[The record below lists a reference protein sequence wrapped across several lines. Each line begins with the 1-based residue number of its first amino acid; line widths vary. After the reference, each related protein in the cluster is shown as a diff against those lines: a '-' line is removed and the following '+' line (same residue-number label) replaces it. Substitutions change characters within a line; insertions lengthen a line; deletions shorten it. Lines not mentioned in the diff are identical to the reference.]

1 MLAPVLAPHDPTV
14 IHASDGLQTPVGNLP
29 LGTDNLGRDILSR
42 IIYAART
49 SLLVA
54 LGSVLVAGAIG
65 VPLGLIAGY
74 AGGKL
79 DSVIMRVLDAILAFP
94 VILLAILVVAT
105 LGTQTIN
112 LILTIGFVFI
122 PYFTRLVRGN
132 VLALKEREFVEA
144 SRASGADD
152 GYLVSRVILPNILSP
167 IVVQAS
173 LTMSLAVLIEAA
185 LSFLGLGVQEPTPA
199 WGSMLQSSQ
208 LYLRQAPW
216 FVLSPGDLHFPLRS
230 GLQPDW
236 RWIARSPR
244 RQRTPALIGEERR
257 CRMRLVGYSDRL
269 SVAPGESIAFMVS
282 SAHPAYRRR
291 DRPSHPRRPEPARSR
306 VHRAGWS
313 KPGQR

>member
-1 MLAPVLAPHDPTV
+1 VTETTAAVVSETIAGPRAPSTVELRDRVRGHKAFLAGLAIIGLLAIVSILAPVLAPHDPTA
-14 IHASDGLQTPVGNLP
+14 IHASDGLNPPSSIYL

-42 IIYAART
+42 IIFAART
-49 SLLVA
+49 SLFVA

-74 AGGKL
+74 AGGKI

-105 LGTQTIN
+105 LGTQTLN

-132 VLALKEREFVEA
+132 VLTLKEQEFVAA
-144 SRASGADD
+144 SRASGADN
-152 GYLVSRVILPNILSP
+152 GYLVTRVILPNILSP

-199 WGSMLQSSQ
+199 WGSMLQNSQ
-208 LYLRQAPW
+208 LYLREAPW
-216 FVLSPGDLHFPLRS
+216 FVFSPGICIFVSVLAFNLIGDGLRDLLDVS
-230 GLQPDW
+230 G
-236 RWIARSPR
+236 
-244 RQRTPALIGEERR
+244 RQR
-257 CRMRLVGYSDRL
+257 
-269 SVAPGESIAFMVS
+269 
-282 SAHPAYRRR
+282 
-291 DRPSHPRRPEPARSR
+291 
-306 VHRAGWS
+306 
-313 KPGQR
+313 

>member
-1 MLAPVLAPHDPTV
+1 MSGEAVSAATATLGHSGAQAATGLRARLRGHGAFLVGVAIIGVLVGVGLLAPLLAPYDPTA
-14 IHASDGLQTPVGNLP
+14 IHASDGLKPPSAAYL

-54 LGSVLVAGAIG
+54 LGATLVAAVVG

-74 AGGKL
+74 AGGKI

-105 LGTQTIN
+105 LGTATIN
-112 LILTIGFVFI
+112 LMLTIGFVFI

-152 GYLVSRVILPNILSP
+152 SYLVSRVIFPNILSP

-185 LSFLGLGVQEPTPA
+185 LSFLGLGVQDPTPA
-199 WGSMLQSSQ
+199 WGSMLQNSQ

-216 FVLSPGDLHFPLRS
+216 FVLSPGICIFLAVLGFNLLGDGLRDLL
-230 GLQPDW
+230 D
-236 RWIARSPR
+236 
-244 RQRTPALIGEERR
+244 
-257 CRMRLVGYSDRL
+257 
-269 SVAPGESIAFMVS
+269 VS
-282 SAHPAYRRR
+282 SRRR
-291 DRPSHPRRPEPARSR
+291 
-306 VHRAGWS
+306 
-313 KPGQR
+313 

>member
-1 MLAPVLAPHDPTV
+1 MTETTTAVVPETIAGRRAPRIVGLRDRLRGREAFLAGLAIIGLLAVVSILAPFLAPHDPTA
-14 IHASDGLQTPVGNLP
+14 IHASDGLNPPSATYL

-49 SLLVA
+49 SLFVA

-74 AGGKL
+74 AAGKI

-132 VLALKEREFVEA
+132 VLTLKEREFVAA

-152 GYLVSRVILPNILSP
+152 GYLVTRVILPNILSP

-199 WGSMLQSSQ
+199 WGSMLQNSQ
-208 LYLRQAPW
+208 LYLREAPW
-216 FVLSPGDLHFPLRS
+216 FVFSPGICIFVSVLAFN
-230 GLQPDW
+230 
-236 RWIARSPR
+236 
-244 RQRTPALIGEERR
+244 LIGDGLRD
-257 CRMRLVGYSDRL
+257 LLD
-269 SVAPGESIAFMVS
+269 VS
-282 SAHPAYRRR
+282 GRRR
-291 DRPSHPRRPEPARSR
+291 
-306 VHRAGWS
+306 
-313 KPGQR
+313 

>member
-1 MLAPVLAPHDPTV
+1 VTESTAAVVQETIVGHRAPSTVGLRDRLRGHEAFLAGLAIVCLLAGISILAPVLAPHDPTA
-14 IHASDGLQTPVGNLP
+14 IHASDGLAAPSSTYL

-54 LGSVLVAGAIG
+54 LGSVLVAGVIG

-74 AGGKL
+74 AGGKI

-132 VLALKEREFVEA
+132 VLTLKEREFVAA

-152 GYLVSRVILPNILSP
+152 RYLVTRVILPNILSP

-173 LTMSLAVLIEAA
+173 LTISLAVLIEAA

-199 WGSMLQSSQ
+199 WGSMLQNSQ
-208 LYLRQAPW
+208 LYLREAPW
-216 FVLSPGDLHFPLRS
+216 FVFSPGLCIFVSVL
-230 GLQPDW
+230 
-236 RWIARSPR
+236 AFN
-244 RQRTPALIGEERR
+244 LIGDGLRD
-257 CRMRLVGYSDRL
+257 LLD
-269 SVAPGESIAFMVS
+269 VS
-282 SAHPAYRRR
+282 GRRR
-291 DRPSHPRRPEPARSR
+291 
-306 VHRAGWS
+306 
-313 KPGQR
+313 

>member
-1 MLAPVLAPHDPTV
+1 MGDGLSRAVEQSSSRAVEPAAGTSAPRPITHHPSPITLRSAFTFGLAIIIVLTIVSLLAPVIAPFDPTA
-14 IHASDGLQTPVGNLP
+14 IHSSDGLKPPSSTYL

-42 IIYAART
+42 IIFAART

-54 LGSVLVAGAIG
+54 LGSMLVAAVIG

-74 AGGKL
+74 AGGKV

-112 LILTIGFVFI
+112 LVLTIGFVFI

-132 VLALKEREFVEA
+132 VMAVKEREFVEA
-144 SRASGADD
+144 SRASGGDD
-152 GYLVSRVILPNILSP
+152 RYLVTRVILPNILSP

-185 LSFLGLGVQEPTPA
+185 LSYLGLGVQEPTPA

-216 FVLSPGDLHFPLRS
+216 FVLAPGICIFVTVLAFN
-230 GLQPDW
+230 
-236 RWIARSPR
+236 
-244 RQRTPALIGEERR
+244 LIGDGLRDLLDVSGRR
-257 CRMRLVGYSDRL
+257 
-269 SVAPGESIAFMVS
+269 
-282 SAHPAYRRR
+282 
-291 DRPSHPRRPEPARSR
+291 
-306 VHRAGWS
+306 
-313 KPGQR
+313 

>member
-1 MLAPVLAPHDPTV
+1 VTESTAAVLPETIARRRAPTTVGFRDRLRGHEAFLAGLAIIGLLAIVSVLAPVLAPHDPTA
-14 IHASDGLQTPVGNLP
+14 IHASDGLKPPSSTYL

-49 SLLVA
+49 SLFVA

-74 AGGKL
+74 AAGKI

-132 VLALKEREFVEA
+132 VLTLKEREFVTA
-144 SRASGADD
+144 SRASGANDR
-152 GYLVSRVILPNILSP
+152 YLVTRVILPNILSP

-199 WGSMLQSSQ
+199 WGSMLQNSQ
-208 LYLRQAPW
+208 LYLREAPW
-216 FVLSPGDLHFPLRS
+216 FVFSPGLCIFFSVL
-230 GLQPDW
+230 
-236 RWIARSPR
+236 AFN
-244 RQRTPALIGEERR
+244 LIGDGLRD
-257 CRMRLVGYSDRL
+257 LLD
-269 SVAPGESIAFMVS
+269 VS
-282 SAHPAYRRR
+282 GRRR
-291 DRPSHPRRPEPARSR
+291 
-306 VHRAGWS
+306 
-313 KPGQR
+313 

>member
-1 MLAPVLAPHDPTV
+1 VLAPHDPTV
-14 IHASDGLQTPVGNLP
+14 IHAADGLKPPSATYP

-54 LGSVLVAGAIG
+54 LGSVLVAGMVGI
-65 VPLGLIAGY
+65 PLGLIAGY
-74 AGGKL
+74 AGSAT

-132 VLALKEREFVEA
+132 VLALKEREFVTA
-144 SRASGADD
+144 SRASGAAD
-152 GYLVSRVILPNILSP
+152 GYLVTRVILPNILSP

-199 WGSMLQSSQ
+199 WGSMLQNSQ

-216 FVLSPGDLHFPLRS
+216 FVFSPGLCIFLS
-230 GLQPDW
+230 VL
-236 RWIARSPR
+236 AFN
-244 RQRTPALIGEERR
+244 LIGDGLRD
-257 CRMRLVGYSDRL
+257 LLDVGS
-269 SVAPGESIAFMVS
+269 
-282 SAHPAYRRR
+282 RRR
-291 DRPSHPRRPEPARSR
+291 
-306 VHRAGWS
+306 
-313 KPGQR
+313 

>member
-1 MLAPVLAPHDPTV
+1 VTESTAAVVQETIVGHRAPSTVGLRDRLRGHEAFLAGLAIVCLLAGISILAPVLAPHDPTA
-14 IHASDGLQTPVGNLP
+14 IHASDGLVAPSSTYL

-54 LGSVLVAGAIG
+54 LGSVLVAGVIG

-74 AGGKL
+74 AGGKI

-132 VLALKEREFVEA
+132 VLTLKEREFVAA

-152 GYLVSRVILPNILSP
+152 RYLVTRVILPNILSP

-199 WGSMLQSSQ
+199 WGSMLQNSQ
-208 LYLRQAPW
+208 LYLREAPW
-216 FVLSPGDLHFPLRS
+216 FVFSPGLCIFFSVL
-230 GLQPDW
+230 
-236 RWIARSPR
+236 AFN
-244 RQRTPALIGEERR
+244 LIGDGLRD
-257 CRMRLVGYSDRL
+257 LLD
-269 SVAPGESIAFMVS
+269 VS
-282 SAHPAYRRR
+282 GRRR
-291 DRPSHPRRPEPARSR
+291 
-306 VHRAGWS
+306 
-313 KPGQR
+313 

>member
-1 MLAPVLAPHDPTV
+1 MSGEATAAETATLGRSGPQPATGLRARLRGHGAFLVGVAIIGVLVGVGLLAPLLAPYDPTA
-14 IHASDGLQTPVGNLP
+14 IHASDGLKPPSAAYL

-54 LGSVLVAGAIG
+54 LGATLVAAAVG
-65 VPLGLIAGY
+65 VPLGLVAGY
-74 AGGKL
+74 AGGKI

-105 LGTQTIN
+105 LGTATIN
-112 LILTIGFVFI
+112 LMLTIGFVFI

-152 GYLVSRVILPNILSP
+152 PYLVSRVIFPNILSP

-185 LSFLGLGVQEPTPA
+185 LSFLGLGVQDPTPA
-199 WGSMLQSSQ
+199 WGSMLQNSQ

-216 FVLSPGDLHFPLRS
+216 FVLSPGICIFLAVLGFNLLGDGLRDLL
-230 GLQPDW
+230 D
-236 RWIARSPR
+236 
-244 RQRTPALIGEERR
+244 
-257 CRMRLVGYSDRL
+257 
-269 SVAPGESIAFMVS
+269 VS
-282 SAHPAYRRR
+282 SRRR
-291 DRPSHPRRPEPARSR
+291 
-306 VHRAGWS
+306 
-313 KPGQR
+313 

>member
-1 MLAPVLAPHDPTV
+1 VTESTAAVVQETIVGHRAPSTVGLRDRLRGHEAFLAGLAIVCLLAGISILAPVLAPHDPTA
-14 IHASDGLQTPVGNLP
+14 IHASDGLVAPSSTYL

-54 LGSVLVAGAIG
+54 LGSVLVAGVIG

-74 AGGKL
+74 AGGKI

-132 VLALKEREFVEA
+132 VLTLKEREFVTA
-144 SRASGADD
+144 SRASGANDR
-152 GYLVSRVILPNILSP
+152 YLVTRVILPNILSP

-199 WGSMLQSSQ
+199 WGSMLQNSQ
-208 LYLRQAPW
+208 LYLREAPW
-216 FVLSPGDLHFPLRS
+216 FVFSPGLCIFFSVL
-230 GLQPDW
+230 
-236 RWIARSPR
+236 AFN
-244 RQRTPALIGEERR
+244 LIGDGLRD
-257 CRMRLVGYSDRL
+257 LLD
-269 SVAPGESIAFMVS
+269 VS
-282 SAHPAYRRR
+282 GRRR
-291 DRPSHPRRPEPARSR
+291 
-306 VHRAGWS
+306 
-313 KPGQR
+313 

>member
-1 MLAPVLAPHDPTV
+1 VTESTAAVVQETIVGHRAPSTVGLRDRLRGHEAFLAGLAIVCLLAGISILAPVLAPHDPTA
-14 IHASDGLQTPVGNLP
+14 IHASDGLAAPSSTYL

-54 LGSVLVAGAIG
+54 LGSVLVAGVIG

-74 AGGKL
+74 AGGKI

-132 VLALKEREFVEA
+132 VLTLKEREFVTA

-152 GYLVSRVILPNILSP
+152 RYLVTRVILPNILSP

-199 WGSMLQSSQ
+199 WGSMLQNSQ
-208 LYLRQAPW
+208 LYLREAPW
-216 FVLSPGDLHFPLRS
+216 FVFSPGLCIFVSVL
-230 GLQPDW
+230 
-236 RWIARSPR
+236 AFN
-244 RQRTPALIGEERR
+244 LIGDGLRD
-257 CRMRLVGYSDRL
+257 LLD
-269 SVAPGESIAFMVS
+269 VS
-282 SAHPAYRRR
+282 GRRR
-291 DRPSHPRRPEPARSR
+291 
-306 VHRAGWS
+306 
-313 KPGQR
+313 

>member
-1 MLAPVLAPHDPTV
+1 VTGTTAAVVSETIAGPRAPSTVELRDQVRGHKAFLAGLAIIGLLAIVSILAPVLAPHDPTT
-14 IHASDGLQTPVGNLP
+14 IHASDGLNPPSSIYL

-42 IIYAART
+42 IIFAART

-74 AGGKL
+74 AGGKI

-105 LGTQTIN
+105 LGTQTLN

-132 VLALKEREFVEA
+132 VLTLKEQEFVAA
-144 SRASGADD
+144 SRASGADN
-152 GYLVSRVILPNILSP
+152 GYLVTRVILPNILSP

-199 WGSMLQSSQ
+199 WGSMLQNSQ
-208 LYLRQAPW
+208 LYLREAPW
-216 FVLSPGDLHFPLRS
+216 FVFSPGICIFVSVLAFNLIGDGLRDLLDVS
-230 GLQPDW
+230 G
-236 RWIARSPR
+236 
-244 RQRTPALIGEERR
+244 RQR
-257 CRMRLVGYSDRL
+257 
-269 SVAPGESIAFMVS
+269 
-282 SAHPAYRRR
+282 
-291 DRPSHPRRPEPARSR
+291 
-306 VHRAGWS
+306 
-313 KPGQR
+313 

>member
-1 MLAPVLAPHDPTV
+1 MTESTAAVLPETIAGRRAPSTVGFRNRLRGHEAFLAGLAIIGLLAIVSILAPVLAPYDPTA
-14 IHASDGLQTPVGNLP
+14 IHASDGLNPPSSTYL

-49 SLLVA
+49 SLFVA

-74 AGGKL
+74 AAGKI

-132 VLALKEREFVEA
+132 VLTLKEREFVAA

-152 GYLVSRVILPNILSP
+152 GYLVTRVILPNILSP

-199 WGSMLQSSQ
+199 WGSMLQNSQ
-208 LYLRQAPW
+208 LYLREAPW
-216 FVLSPGDLHFPLRS
+216 FVFSPGICIFVSVLAFN
-230 GLQPDW
+230 
-236 RWIARSPR
+236 
-244 RQRTPALIGEERR
+244 LIGDGLRD
-257 CRMRLVGYSDRL
+257 LLD
-269 SVAPGESIAFMVS
+269 VS
-282 SAHPAYRRR
+282 GRRR
-291 DRPSHPRRPEPARSR
+291 
-306 VHRAGWS
+306 
-313 KPGQR
+313 

>member
-1 MLAPVLAPHDPTV
+1 VTESTAAVLPETIAGRRAPTTVGFRDRLRGHEAFLAGLAIIGLLAIVSILAPVLAPYDPTA
-14 IHASDGLQTPVGNLP
+14 IHASDGLNPPSSTYL

-49 SLLVA
+49 SLFVA

-74 AGGKL
+74 AGSKI

-132 VLALKEREFVEA
+132 VLTLKEREFVAA

-152 GYLVSRVILPNILSP
+152 GYLVTRVILPNILSP

-199 WGSMLQSSQ
+199 WGSMLQNSQ
-208 LYLRQAPW
+208 LYLHEAPW
-216 FVLSPGDLHFPLRS
+216 FVFSPGICIFVSVLAFN
-230 GLQPDW
+230 
-236 RWIARSPR
+236 
-244 RQRTPALIGEERR
+244 LIGDGLRD
-257 CRMRLVGYSDRL
+257 LLD
-269 SVAPGESIAFMVS
+269 VS
-282 SAHPAYRRR
+282 GRRR
-291 DRPSHPRRPEPARSR
+291 
-306 VHRAGWS
+306 
-313 KPGQR
+313 

>member
-1 MLAPVLAPHDPTV
+1 MSGEAVSVATSALGRSDTRAAPGLRARLRGHGAFLVGVAIIGVLVGVGLLAPLLAPYDPTA
-14 IHASDGLQTPVGNLP
+14 IHASDGLKPPSAAYP

-54 LGSVLVAGAIG
+54 LGATLVAAVVG
-65 VPLGLIAGY
+65 VPLGLVAGY
-74 AGGKL
+74 AGGKI

-105 LGTQTIN
+105 LGTATIN
-112 LILTIGFVFI
+112 LMLTIGFVFI

-152 GYLVSRVILPNILSP
+152 PYLVSRVIFPNILSP

-199 WGSMLQSSQ
+199 WGSMLQNSQ

-216 FVLSPGDLHFPLRS
+216 FVLSPGICIFLAVLGFNLLGDGLRDLL
-230 GLQPDW
+230 D
-236 RWIARSPR
+236 
-244 RQRTPALIGEERR
+244 
-257 CRMRLVGYSDRL
+257 
-269 SVAPGESIAFMVS
+269 VS
-282 SAHPAYRRR
+282 RRR
-291 DRPSHPRRPEPARSR
+291 R
-306 VHRAGWS
+306 
-313 KPGQR
+313 

>member
-1 MLAPVLAPHDPTV
+1 MTESTAAVPPETIARRRAPTTVGFRDRLRGHEAFLAGLAIIGLLAIVSVLAPVLAPHDPTA
-14 IHASDGLQTPVGNLP
+14 IHASDGLKPPSSTYL

-49 SLLVA
+49 SLFVA

-74 AGGKL
+74 AAGKI

-132 VLALKEREFVEA
+132 VLTLKEREFVAA

-152 GYLVSRVILPNILSP
+152 GYLVTRVILPNILSP

-199 WGSMLQSSQ
+199 WGSMLQNSQ
-208 LYLRQAPW
+208 LYLHEAPW
-216 FVLSPGDLHFPLRS
+216 FVFSPGICIFVSVLAFN
-230 GLQPDW
+230 
-236 RWIARSPR
+236 
-244 RQRTPALIGEERR
+244 LIGDGLRD
-257 CRMRLVGYSDRL
+257 LLD
-269 SVAPGESIAFMVS
+269 VS
-282 SAHPAYRRR
+282 GRRR
-291 DRPSHPRRPEPARSR
+291 
-306 VHRAGWS
+306 
-313 KPGQR
+313 

>member
-1 MLAPVLAPHDPTV
+1 LRGHEAFLAGLAIVCLLAGISILAPVLAPHDPTA
-14 IHASDGLQTPVGNLP
+14 IHASDGLAAPSSTYL

-54 LGSVLVAGAIG
+54 LGSVLVAGVIG

-74 AGGKL
+74 AGGKI

-132 VLALKEREFVEA
+132 VLTLKEREFVTA

-152 GYLVSRVILPNILSP
+152 RYLVTRVILPNILSP

-199 WGSMLQSSQ
+199 WGSMLQNSQ
-208 LYLRQAPW
+208 LYLREAPW
-216 FVLSPGDLHFPLRS
+216 FVFSPGLCIFFSVL
-230 GLQPDW
+230 
-236 RWIARSPR
+236 AFN
-244 RQRTPALIGEERR
+244 LIGDGLRD
-257 CRMRLVGYSDRL
+257 LLD
-269 SVAPGESIAFMVS
+269 VS
-282 SAHPAYRRR
+282 GRRR
-291 DRPSHPRRPEPARSR
+291 
-306 VHRAGWS
+306 
-313 KPGQR
+313 

>member
-1 MLAPVLAPHDPTV
+1 VTESTAAVLPETIARRRAPTTVGFRDRLRGHEAFLAGLAIIGLLAIVSVLAPVLAPHDPTA
-14 IHASDGLQTPVGNLP
+14 IHASDGLTPPSSTYL

-49 SLLVA
+49 SLFVA

-74 AGGKL
+74 AAGKI

-132 VLALKEREFVEA
+132 VLTLKEREFVAA

-152 GYLVSRVILPNILSP
+152 GYLVTRVILPNILSP

-199 WGSMLQSSQ
+199 WGSMLQNSQ
-208 LYLRQAPW
+208 LYLREAPW
-216 FVLSPGDLHFPLRS
+216 FVFSPGICIFVSVLAFN
-230 GLQPDW
+230 
-236 RWIARSPR
+236 
-244 RQRTPALIGEERR
+244 LIGDGLRD
-257 CRMRLVGYSDRL
+257 LLD
-269 SVAPGESIAFMVS
+269 VS
-282 SAHPAYRRR
+282 GRRR
-291 DRPSHPRRPEPARSR
+291 
-306 VHRAGWS
+306 
-313 KPGQR
+313 

>member
-1 MLAPVLAPHDPTV
+1 VTESTVAVLPETIAGRRAPTTVGFRDRLRGHEAFLAGLAIIGLLAIVSILAPVLAPHDPTA
-14 IHASDGLQTPVGNLP
+14 IHASDGLKPPSSTYL

-49 SLLVA
+49 SLFVA

-74 AGGKL
+74 AGGKI

-132 VLALKEREFVEA
+132 VLTLKEREFVAA

-152 GYLVSRVILPNILSP
+152 RYLVTRVILPNILSP

-199 WGSMLQSSQ
+199 WGSMLQNSQ
-208 LYLRQAPW
+208 LYLREAPW
-216 FVLSPGDLHFPLRS
+216 FVFSPGICIFVSVLAFN
-230 GLQPDW
+230 
-236 RWIARSPR
+236 
-244 RQRTPALIGEERR
+244 LIGDGLRD
-257 CRMRLVGYSDRL
+257 LLD
-269 SVAPGESIAFMVS
+269 VS
-282 SAHPAYRRR
+282 GRRR
-291 DRPSHPRRPEPARSR
+291 
-306 VHRAGWS
+306 
-313 KPGQR
+313 

>member
-1 MLAPVLAPHDPTV
+1 VTESTAAVLPETIAGRRAPSTVGFRDRLRGHEAFLAGLAIIGLLAIVSILAPVLAPYDPTA
-14 IHASDGLQTPVGNLP
+14 IHASDGLNPPSSTYL

-49 SLLVA
+49 SLFVA

-65 VPLGLIAGY
+65 VPLGLVAGY
-74 AGGKL
+74 AGSKI

-132 VLALKEREFVEA
+132 VLTLKEREFVAA

-152 GYLVSRVILPNILSP
+152 GYLVTRVILPNILSP

-199 WGSMLQSSQ
+199 WGSMLQNSQ
-208 LYLRQAPW
+208 LYLREAPW
-216 FVLSPGDLHFPLRS
+216 FVFSPGICIFVSVLAFN
-230 GLQPDW
+230 
-236 RWIARSPR
+236 
-244 RQRTPALIGEERR
+244 LIGDGLRD
-257 CRMRLVGYSDRL
+257 LLD
-269 SVAPGESIAFMVS
+269 VS
-282 SAHPAYRRR
+282 GRRR
-291 DRPSHPRRPEPARSR
+291 
-306 VHRAGWS
+306 
-313 KPGQR
+313 

>member
-1 MLAPVLAPHDPTV
+1 VTGTTAAVVSETIAGPRAPSTVELRDRVRGHKAFLAGLAIIGLLAIVSILAPVLAPHDPTA
-14 IHASDGLQTPVGNLP
+14 IHASDGLNPPSSIYL

-42 IIYAART
+42 IIFAART
-49 SLLVA
+49 SLFVA

-74 AGGKL
+74 AGGKI

-105 LGTQTIN
+105 LGTQTLN

-132 VLALKEREFVEA
+132 VLTLKEQEFVAA
-144 SRASGADD
+144 SRASGADN
-152 GYLVSRVILPNILSP
+152 GYLVTRVILPNILSP

-199 WGSMLQSSQ
+199 WGSMLQNSQ
-208 LYLRQAPW
+208 LYLREAPW
-216 FVLSPGDLHFPLRS
+216 FVFSPGICIFVSVLAFNLIGDGLRDLLDVS
-230 GLQPDW
+230 G
-236 RWIARSPR
+236 
-244 RQRTPALIGEERR
+244 RQR
-257 CRMRLVGYSDRL
+257 
-269 SVAPGESIAFMVS
+269 
-282 SAHPAYRRR
+282 
-291 DRPSHPRRPEPARSR
+291 
-306 VHRAGWS
+306 
-313 KPGQR
+313 